1 MIKTIDNGIIKI
13 NELSFLQFSNC
24 FRGYLIVCKKTG
36 RSIPKF
42 LIFWNGIS
50 VTETKTRF
58 SLERRKH
65 DD

>member
-1 MIKTIDNGIIKI
+1 MIKTINNGVIRI

-24 FRGYLIVCKKTG
+24 FRGFLIVSKKTG

-42 LIFWNGIS
+42 LIYWNGIS
-50 VTETKTRF
+50 VAEAKTRF
-58 SLERRKH
+58 SLERRKN